1 MAEYPR
7 QVQQDLADIEEYER
21 ILTAQPEVEQEGE
34 TSVDDHPND
43 AAAQASTDGK
53 DTGDPA
59 PANDQQTV
67 QKRTDTKPDVEPDTW
82 QHRYMTLRGKYDA
95 EVPSLRRQMQD
106 LQAEL
111 EQLKA
116 EAERRVDVTK
126 ADTSESLVTERD
138 RDEFGDDMIA
148 MVQRVVRSELASTQ
162 PNTAQQDVAKLREQV
177 QQTTAKVSEMTF
189 NQRLTSLVPDFFT
202 QVETDPRW
210 IQWLD
215 EYDPMIRS
223 TRRAVASAAYQEG
236 DEHAVADYVQMW
248 KATLASQQAPP
259 PVDTRQAELER
270 QVTPQRSATR
280 RQSTTQTQGRT
291 YTTREMDRQWD
302 QVVEL
307 QKRGSLDEAK
317 ALERELT
324 TAYTEGRVRA

>member
-1 MAEYPR
+1 MAEYPK

-21 ILTAQPEVEQEGE
+21 RLTAQPEVEQEGE

-43 AAAQASTDGK
+43 AAAQASTDGE

-67 QKRTDTKPDVEPDTW
+67 QKRTDTKPDVEPDAW
-82 QHRYMTLRGKYDA
+82 QRRYMTLRGKYDA
-95 EVPSLRRQMQD
+95 EVPSLRKQMQD

-116 EAERRVDVTK
+116 EAEQRVDVTK
-126 ADTSESLVTERD
+126 AGTSESLVTERD
-138 RDEFGDDMIA
+138 RDEFGEDMIA
-148 MVQRVVRSELASTQ
+148 MIQRVVRSEVVGFQ
-162 PNTAQQDVAKLREQV
+162 PATAQNDVAKLREQV
-177 QQTTAKVSEMTF
+177 QQTTAQVSEMTF
-189 NQRLTSLVPDFFT
+189 NQRLTALVPDFFT
-202 QVETDPRW
+202 KVETDPRW

-215 EYDPMIRS
+215 EYDPMLRAN
-223 TRRAVASAAYQEG
+223 RRAAASAAYQSG

-248 KATLASQQAPP
+248 KESIASQQPPP
-259 PVDTRQAELER
+259 PVDTRQTELER

-280 RQSTTQTQGRT
+280 RQPAAQGQGRT
-291 YTTREMDRQWD
+291 YTTREMDRQWN